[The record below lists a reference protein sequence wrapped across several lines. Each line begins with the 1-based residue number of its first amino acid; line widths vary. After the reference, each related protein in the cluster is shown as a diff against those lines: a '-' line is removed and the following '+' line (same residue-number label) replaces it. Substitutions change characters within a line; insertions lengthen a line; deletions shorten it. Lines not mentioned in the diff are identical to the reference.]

1 MKNKIIEGYL
11 RNFIKE
17 HGKFGETS
25 NDIIFEHL
33 INYLIIK
40 KDYIDEFEI
49 SELHTDKGNDLGI
62 DGIAILIN
70 DFIAHTYVDVE
81 YLINDQFKGK
91 DLKID
96 FVFIQSKTS
105 EKFDSGEILKF
116 FNGVKEFF
124 DPSGLTY
131 NEKIQDFMEAQNH
144 IFEHS
149 SRFSENPNIKLYYA
163 SLGNYEAPADLEAIK
178 NKAKQDLNSYSLFD
192 TIDIKYMDTKD
203 IMSIYKD
210 VELRIGKEAEIQR
223 TIAFPAAEKIKDA
236 YLGIIPI
243 KNYIKLITDDNNNLI
258 RTLFYENV
266 RDYQGENPV
275 NKEIIE
281 TINSNHQKYFGF
293 LNNGITIVAKDLI
306 KSGEKINIKD
316 FQIVNGCQ
324 TSTIIYN
331 NKDAFRDDAFITVK
345 IIGTDNNEI
354 INSIIRATN
363 RQTEVKPE
371 AFESLSNFHKELED
385 FYNHFSADEIDK
397 IYYER
402 RNKQYVQQSIPKTKI
417 ITLAAQINS
426 YLSMFKNQPH
436 STHRYYGELLKANKI
451 FSENDNLYP
460 YYTSAYSM
468 YKLEQLF
475 RDNELEN
482 KYKFFKYHILMKLRN
497 NIAGDYNLH
506 SNNKK
511 NIQYCNKILE
521 EVNSDNFLNI
531 CKNICL
537 EIDTVKNNFQYHS
550 NSKLQRLKDFT
561 NQLLDKKKHKPVY
574 ISKNKGLK
582 IIRKAKDIMYN
593 KTE

>member
-11 RNFIKE
+11 RNFIQE

-33 INYLIIK
+33 MNYLIIK

-70 DFIAHTYVDVE
+70 DFIAHTYDDVE
-81 YLINDQFKGK
+81 YLINNQFKGK

-124 DPSGLTY
+124 DPSGLIY
-131 NEKIQDFMEAQNH
+131 NEKIRDFLEAQNH
-144 IFEHS
+144 IFSHS

-163 SLGNYEAPADLEAIK
+163 ALGKYESPADLEAIK
-178 NKAKQDLNSYSLFD
+178 NKAKQDLTNYSLFN
-192 TIDIKYMDTKD
+192 TIDIKYIDTHD
-203 IMSIYKD
+203 IMSLYKD

-223 TIAFPAAEKIKDA
+223 AIAFPAAEKIKDA

-243 KNYIKLITDDNNNLI
+243 QNYIKLITDENNDLI

-275 NKEIIE
+275 NKEIID
-281 TINSNHQKYFGF
+281 TINSSNQKYFGF

-331 NKDAFRDDAFITVK
+331 NKDSFKDDAFITVK
-345 IIGTDNNEI
+345 IIGTDDNEI
-354 INSIIRATN
+354 INAIIRATN

-385 FYNHFSADEIDK
+385 FYNHFSTNESDK

-402 RNKQYVQQSIPKTKI
+402 RNKQYVQQSIPKNKI

-426 YLSMFKNQPH
+426 YVSMFKNQPH

-451 FSENDNLYP
+451 FLKDDNLYP
-460 YYTSAYSM
+460 YFTSAYTL

-475 RDNELEN
+475 RDNILEN
-482 KYKFFKYHILMKLRN
+482 KYKVFKYHILMKIREK
-497 NIAGDYNLH
+497 ISGKYNLH
-506 SNNKK
+506 SNEKK
-511 NIQYCNKILE
+511 NIQYCNKILDK
-521 EVNSDNFLNI
+521 VNSTDFSTI
-531 CKNICL
+531 CKDICL
-537 EIDTVKNNFQYHS
+537 EIDNVKKSFTNHS
-550 NSKLQRLKDFT
+550 NAKLQRLKEFT
-561 NQLLDKKKHKPVY
+561 FHLLNTEKKTPTYIPKNQ
-574 ISKNKGLK
+574 GLR
-582 IIRKAKDIMYN
+582 IIRKATEVMHN
-593 KTE
+593 KPE